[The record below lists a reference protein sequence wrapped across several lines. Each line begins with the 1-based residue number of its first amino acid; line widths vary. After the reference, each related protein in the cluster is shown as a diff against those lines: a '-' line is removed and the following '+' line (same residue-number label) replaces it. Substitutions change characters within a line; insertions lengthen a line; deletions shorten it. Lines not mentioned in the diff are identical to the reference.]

1 MKHFILMI
9 LAVVSMFV
17 MPNNANASDGS
28 SLKEGVYKGALT
40 YVYMNGDKDPYSPIE
55 AELTV
60 NANGTIN
67 LYVDAFK
74 IGKMPGTIT
83 IDAQKITVTD
93 GSFKQDIDKAILFK
107 MPLIPKKEFKA
118 NVDGSQTGNDL
129 KFTVSS
135 IDATYLG
142 VSFKAV
148 VTFEG
153 TWNREA
159 E

>member
-1 MKHFILMI
+1 
-9 LAVVSMFV
+9 
-17 MPNNANASDGS
+17 
-28 SLKEGVYKGALT
+28 
-40 YVYMNGDKDPYSPIE
+40 MNGDKDPYSPIE

-107 MPLIPKKEFKA
+107 MPLISKKEFKA
-118 NVDGSQTGNDL
+118 NVDGSQTRNDL

>member
-1 MKHFILMI
+1 
-9 LAVVSMFV
+9 
-17 MPNNANASDGS
+17 
-28 SLKEGVYKGALT
+28 
-40 YVYMNGDKDPYSPIE
+40 
-55 AELTV
+55 
-60 NANGTIN
+60 
-67 LYVDAFK
+67 
-74 IGKMPGTIT
+74 
-83 IDAQKITVTD
+83 
-93 GSFKQDIDKAILFK
+93 

-129 KFTVSS
+129 KFTISS

-142 VSFKAV
+142 ISFKAV